1 MVLDSHTVGLRSP
14 RRDGIYLQ
22 DRLTEVSRSNVGGSV
37 MQTMRPC
44 RQLFECS
51 LRAKDDNSALS
62 GMS

>member
-44 RQLFECS
+44 RQLFE
-51 LRAKDDNSALS
+51 
-62 GMS
+62 